1 MKKVLWHGHNLY
13 VSIDRY
19 RNGQT
24 VIELCDDDSW
34 YGQRY
39 ATASIALTE
48 MHPEGCAWIKDYS
61 ENEGMVDA
69 LVDGGV
75 IAPEPVMTVH
85 TGYVQVSAYRL
96 L

>member
-13 VSIDRY
+13 VSISKY

-24 VIELCDDDSW
+24 VVELCDDVGW
-34 YGQRY
+34 YGEKY
-39 ATASIALTE
+39 ATASVALSR
-48 MHPEGCAWIKDYS
+48 MHPEGCAWIKNYS

-69 LVDGGV
+69 LIDGGV
-75 IAPEPVMTVH
+75 IAPDPVVTVQS
-85 TGYVQVSAYRL
+85 GYVMVSAYKL